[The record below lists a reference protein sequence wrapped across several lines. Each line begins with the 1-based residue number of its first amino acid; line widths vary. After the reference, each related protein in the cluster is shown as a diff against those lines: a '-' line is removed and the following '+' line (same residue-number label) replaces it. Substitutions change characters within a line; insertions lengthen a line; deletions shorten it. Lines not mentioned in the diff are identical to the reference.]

1 MSEHSNRAEPSPRP
15 VDIVFDCVPLRTLAR
30 LDAPLDASPG
40 LVAKYARIKAAIIE
54 HGAYNTYYLHN
65 AHCRFFVTNDPMN
78 GMIAFRFEG
87 VVFTDDSD
95 SKARH
100 ATLRVTLDK
109 ETCSWLEQH
118 VVKWFEE
125 TVSQAVIIEFDRY
138 IGAGDPEQTRQRMLR
153 MEKAIED
160 QGGFVGM
167 HL

>member
-1 MSEHSNRAEPSPRP
+1 
-15 VDIVFDCVPLRTLAR
+15 
-30 LDAPLDASPG
+30 
-40 LVAKYARIKAAIIE
+40 
-54 HGAYNTYYLHN
+54 
-65 AHCRFFVTNDPMN
+65 MN